1 MKAATIS
8 EIKKE
13 LKHRSP
19 EELIELCLRMAKFKK
34 ENKELL
40 TYLLYEASDDDS
52 YIRAVK
58 NEVDVLFD
66 QVNTQNYYWMNKGIR
81 KALRNTKKFIRY
93 SQKKTIEVELLI
105 YFCVKMNQLKPPI
118 KNHNGLFNLYDRQ
131 IIAINK
137 SIEKL
142 QEDLRYDYTLMMEDL

>member
-13 LKHRSP
+13 LKHLSQ
-19 EELIELCLRMAKFKK
+19 EELMELCLRIAKYKK

-40 TYLLYEASDDDS
+40 TYLLYEAQDDDA

-58 NEVDVLFD
+58 NEIDLLYD
-66 QVNTQNYYWMNKGIR
+66 QINTQNYYWMNKGIR
-81 KALRNTKKFIRY
+81 KALRITRKFIRY

-105 YFCVKMNQLKPPI
+105 YFCLKMNELKPSI
-118 KNHNGLFNLYDRQ
+118 KNHNGLFNLYERL
-131 IIAINK
+131 ILAINK

-142 QEDLRYDYTLMMEDL
+142 QEDLRYDYTIMMDDL